1 MELENIV
8 IGMNAEQEFLV
19 EEQYTAGY
27 VGSGSMN
34 VLATPSLVAFVERVA
49 YNLLQESLPNGASN
63 VGSYVEMHHLTPS
76 PAGSIVRVICQV
88 EEINGHKIQLKFE
101 AWDTWEKIAEG
112 LHSRVVIDASRFI
125 YKLEN
130 KAIK

>member
-27 VGSGSMN
+27 VGSGSMY

-49 YNLLQESLPNGASN
+49 YNMLQESLPNGASN
-63 VGSYVEMHHLTPS
+63 VGSFVEMHHLAPS

-88 EEINGHKIQLKFE
+88 EKINDRKIQFKFE
-101 AWDTWEKIAEG
+101 AWDIWGKIAEG
-112 LHSRVVIDASRFI
+112 RHSRVVIDASRFLH
-125 YKLEN
+125 KLEN